1 MEINAAVSEKIATL
15 LTTNGILSQDRLTK
29 ITIQCAQNKEKII
42 PELLKKDFIKE
53 EDIVKVISRSF
64 AIKINNITEDQIK
77 PEVLKILPV
86 DFIKKEKIIPY
97 DLESGTLKLAIADP
111 SKINFSS
118 KIKNFTKK
126 NVVFSVTTFSNIEK
140 LAELKI
146 WNIAS
151 ATPTPKPKVKSSDT
165 SPKGEINIIEFVDQ
179 IFQQSLKDGTSD
191 IHI

>member
-1 MEINAAVSEKIATL
+1 MEISAAVSEKIATL
-15 LTTNGILSQDRLTK
+15 LTSNGILSQDRLTK

-53 EDIVKVISRSF
+53 EDIAKVISRSF

-77 PEVLKILPV
+77 PEVLKVLPV

-97 DLESGTLKLAIADP
+97 DLERGTLKLAIADP

-126 NVVFSVTTFSNIEK
+126 NVIFSVTTFSNIEK

-151 ATPTPKPKVKSSDT
+151 ATPTPKPKVKY
-165 SPKGEINIIEFVDQ
+165 
-179 IFQQSLKDGTSD
+179 L
-191 IHI
+191 H